1 MVPGRFALSGVAAA
15 ALCLVLPSAWAL
27 GLGRMV
33 VQSSLGEGLRAEI
46 DVSSLT
52 PEEAANLKVR
62 IASPES
68 YRAAGVDY
76 NAVLPSAQVSL
87 QRRSDGRPYLRIVS
101 DKVVQEPFVDVI
113 LELNWNTGRLV
124 REYTMLFDPPSTRT
138 QVATPATPAVVA
150 AAPAPAPSAPAPAQ
164 PRVAAAPPPVARAA
178 EPRAAAPKPAAPA
191 PAPSAPAA
199 APKAAPAAPA
209 AASAE
214 GYRVQSG
221 DTLSGIA
228 GRVQPQGLSLDQMLV
243 ALYRANPQAF
253 VDNNMNRLKSGV
265 VLTVPEADAAKA
277 VSTTEAKQ
285 VIQAQSADF
294 AAYRQ
299 RLAGAVAPAAT
310 EGASRQASGKVQA
323 EVEDRKQAS
332 APTPDK
338 LTLSKG
344 SASAKASAPEAQLSR
359 EREAKDAATR
369 TAELQK
375 NVEELKKLTAA
386 AKPASEVGATGA
398 AVAAAAAASAPGL
411 NVTAASPLPAPP
423 TPPTSAPAVA
433 AAPAA
438 SAASAPSAA
447 TVAQAPAASV
457 PAAASAAAPAP
468 KAAAASRPAVAAAT
482 PPAAPQG
489 PGLMDT
495 LLEDPMALAGGGLVV
510 ALLGGLGVYRY
521 VKRSRKESGETS
533 FLESR
538 LQPDS
543 FFGVSGG
550 QRVDT
555 SEAAAGPA
563 SSMSYSLSQLDAIG
577 DVDPV
582 AEADVYLAY
591 GRDLQAEE
599 ILKEAIRGNPSRLA
613 IRSKLLEVYAKRRDT
628 KGFELLALQMYSL
641 TQGQGEEWAAAQ
653 ELGSQID
660 PDNPLYRPGGRP
672 AQAEGDDGRPF
683 EPLGA
688 STMPQSVLPSPSK
701 FGEVAAAA
709 AAAGAANAA
718 ADEIDFSLDLDLDL
732 GVPTADEAAPP
743 RLPEITQP
751 MTEMTQPMLPPA
763 ATGGDLAF
771 DLPLESPTE
780 VLTVVA
786 PPPSRDLSL
795 DFDLSGISLD
805 LDTPPV
811 SAPMPL
817 AEVSERS
824 YGDTGE
830 AGEGGDDDVDPFERK
845 LELAEEFRQI
855 GDMDGARDLLE
866 EVIAQTGGAI
876 QAKARNMLDNLS

>member
-150 AAPAPAPSAPAPAQ
+150 AAPAPAPAPSAPAPAE
-164 PRVAAAPPPVARAA
+164 PRAAAATPPVARAA

-199 APKAAPAAPA
+199 APKAAP
-209 AASAE
+209 SAE

-386 AKPASEVGATGA
+386 AKPASAVGATGA
-398 AVAAAAAASAPGL
+398 AVAAAAAASTPGL
-411 NVTAASPLPAPP
+411 KVTAASPLPAPP
-423 TPPTSAPAVA
+423 TPPASAPVVA
-433 AAPAA
+433 SAPAA
-438 SAASAPSAA
+438 SAASTPSVA
-447 TVAQAPAASV
+447 TVAQALASAV
-457 PAAASAAAPAP
+457 PAAASAAPAP

-482 PPAAPQG
+482 PPAAPEG

-521 VKRSRKESGETS
+521 VKRSRRESGETS

-718 ADEIDFSLDLDLDL
+718 DEIDFSLDLDLDL

-743 RLPEITQP
+743 RMPEITQP
-751 MTEMTQPMLPPA
+751 MSEMTQPLAPPD

-771 DLPLESPTE
+771 DLPLETPTE

-786 PPPSRDLSL
+786 PPPPSRDLSL

-805 LDTPPV
+805 LDAPPV

-817 AEVSERS
+817 AEVSERP
-824 YGDTGE
+824 YGD
-830 AGEGGDDDVDPFERK
+830 AGGASDGGDDDVDPFERK